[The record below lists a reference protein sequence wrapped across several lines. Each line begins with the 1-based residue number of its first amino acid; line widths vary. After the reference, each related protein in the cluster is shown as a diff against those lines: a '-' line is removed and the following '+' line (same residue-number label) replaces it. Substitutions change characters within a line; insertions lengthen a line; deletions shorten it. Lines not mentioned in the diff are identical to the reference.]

1 MKPQNQ
7 TISRRLYAI
16 AALVLATII
25 FVAIN
30 IAADAWITTA
40 KLDLTQNGQFTL
52 ADGTRNIIAKIPEP
66 ITLKFYYS
74 KKVAADYA
82 QTQAYAK
89 RVHDLLE
96 EYAALSHGKISLV
109 DVDPEP
115 FTTAEDEATSNGLTG
130 APTDS
135 GDTVYFGLAGTNRI
149 DGKETIAY
157 FAPERE
163 QYLEFDISTLI
174 YHLSQPQKPALGII
188 SSLPIDTGAG
198 GMQAAM
204 QGNAQPYA
212 IYSQL
217 AETYATQM
225 LDPSAN
231 RVPADISVLM
241 IVHPAGLSAA
251 ALYAIDQFVLGG
263 GRALVFVD
271 PNSELAQAGAGMD
284 PRGGG
289 DPSSDLPKLFQAWGV
304 GYTPG
309 KVVADKQLAQRVQVS
324 SDPRNPVASY
334 PVWLHLTAAQFDPKD
349 TVTANLQSL
358 NLASAGALNALKGA
372 TTTFAPLVRSSDE
385 AALLDVESVR
395 FNPRPQDLMG
405 MINPT
410 GEKFVIAARISG
422 PAKTAFAEGP
432 PAAMTTA
439 GGPPPPALPPQLKQS
454 SGPINVIVMA
464 DSDVFDD
471 RFWVHVENAFG
482 KRVAAPFA
490 DNGAFVMNAIENLTG
505 SSDLISLRTRATSD
519 RPFTVVKEIQ
529 ADAQAQF
536 QQEAEAL
543 QARMTAVQQRLH
555 ELEQGASTNGQPS
568 SAQGLT
574 AAQQAEIDRFKKELI
589 DTRTALRDVQHNL
602 RKDIDTLGDVLA
614 VVNIVLVPLLVAGFA
629 ILLAWARRRRRA
641 RALAQ

>member
-1 MKPQNQ
+1 MQPQNQ
-7 TISRRLYAI
+7 SMSRRLYAI
-16 AALVLATII
+16 AALGLAIVI

-40 KLDLTQNGQFTL
+40 KLDLTENGQFTL
-52 ADGTRNIIAKIPEP
+52 AEGTRNIIAKIPEP

-89 RVHDLLE
+89 RVHDLLA
-96 EYAALSHGKISLV
+96 EYAALSGGKIVLQ

-115 FTTAEDEATSNGLTG
+115 FTAAEDEATSNGLTG

-135 GDTVYFGLAGTNRI
+135 GDTVYFGLVGTNRI
-149 DGKETIAY
+149 DGKETIPY
-157 FAPERE
+157 FTPERE
-163 QYLEFDISTLI
+163 QYLEFDLSTLI
-174 YHLSQPQKPALGII
+174 FHLSQPEKPVLGII

-198 GMQAAM
+198 GMAAAM

-212 IYSQL
+212 IYTELSQ
-217 AETYATQM
+217 TYTTQM
-225 LDPSAN
+225 LDPAAN
-231 RVPADISVLM
+231 RIPANIAVLM

-271 PNSELAQAGAGMD
+271 PNSELAQAGGGMD

-289 DPSSDLPKLFQAWGV
+289 DPTSDLPKLFQAWGV
-304 GYTPG
+304 GYMPG
-309 KVVADKQLAQRVQVS
+309 KVVADRDLAQRVQVS

-334 PVWLHLTAAQFDPKD
+334 PVWLHLTAAQFDAKD

-358 NLASAGALNALKGA
+358 NLASAGALHGIKGA
-372 TTTFAPLVRSSDE
+372 STTFAPLVRSSDQ
-385 AALLDVESVR
+385 ASLLDTEMVR

-405 MINPT
+405 AIRPT
-410 GEKFVIAARISG
+410 GETFTIAARISG
-422 PAKTAFAEGP
+422 PAKTAFADGP
-432 PAAMTTA
+432 PAALTA
-439 GGPPPPALPPQLKQS
+439 GGQVQPPPLPAQIKQS

-464 DSDVFDD
+464 DSDIFDD

-482 KRVAAPFA
+482 KKVATPFA
-490 DNGAFVMNAIENLTG
+490 DNGAFVLNAIENLMG
-505 SSDLISLRTRATSD
+505 SSDLISLRTRATND
-519 RPFTVVKEIQ
+519 RPFTVVKDIQ
-529 ADAQAQF
+529 AQAQAQF

-555 ELEQGASTNGQPS
+555 ELEQGGSVNGQPNN
-568 SAQGLT
+568 AAGLT
-574 AAQQAEIDRFKKELI
+574 PAQQAEIDRFKKELI

-602 RKDIDTLGDVLA
+602 RKDIDLLGDFLA
-614 VVNIVLVPLLVAGFA
+614 IVNIVLVPLLVAGFA
-629 ILLAWARRRRRA
+629 ILLAWLRRRRRA